1 MINLILFLFLPYPLL
16 LFLTCFLCERYLIKL
31 RQKEYYYNL
40 GIADKK
46 SDSSVFVEFMLEIIK
61 QSVEELVVQN

>member
-1 MINLILFLFLPYPLL
+1 MPI
-16 LFLTCFLCERYLIKL
+16 EELIKL

-40 GIADKK
+40 GIANKK

-61 QSVEELVVQN
+61 QSIKELALQNWFDRAKKFIK